1 MVYIKGMLARIRGAS
16 TAATTTDFLKLR
28 FRLRFL
34 HCRRCRRPG
43 LLRTN
48 RPVPVTLNRFDTAF
62 RVLALPAF
70 LDIRAAK
77 IFWNDLLAISFF
89 RSNTFPARFRGPTAG
104 AARRKTRIRL
114 FRLRKI
120 PVSMNIM
127 IR

>member
-1 MVYIKGMLARIRGAS
+1 MLARIRGAS
-16 TAATTTDFLKLR
+16 TAATTADFRKFR

-34 HCRRCRRPG
+34 HCRRCLRPG
-43 LLRTN
+43 LFRTS

-89 RSNTFPARFRGPTAG
+89 RSNTLSAPLRGAQRAVPEQK
-104 AARRKTRIRL
+104 RTRIRL

-120 PVSMNIM
+120 SVSMNITM
-127 IR
+127 R